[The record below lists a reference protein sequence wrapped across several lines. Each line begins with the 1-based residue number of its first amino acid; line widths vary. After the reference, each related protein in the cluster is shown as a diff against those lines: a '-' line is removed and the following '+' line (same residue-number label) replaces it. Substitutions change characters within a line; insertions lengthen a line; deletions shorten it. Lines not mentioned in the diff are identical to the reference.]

1 MNLLKFFLKQSCAVF
16 GFSLMLSNIV
26 YAQEVNEDLSS
37 DRKRPTVLELSNS
50 LAQVNNVF
58 ELKDVAPTDWAYEA
72 LRSLVERYGC
82 IAGYSDRTFRG
93 DQVLS
98 RYEFAAGLNSCLKQI
113 ERLIAQ
119 SGTVSQ
125 EDVDTLN
132 RLTQDFEAELA
143 TIRGRVDNLEART
156 ALLEDQQFSTTT
168 KLTGQ
173 ALFAAVGAFGD
184 EKANSN
190 DSVDDQIFFSERV
203 RLVLDSSF
211 SGKDLLRV
219 RLQAG
224 NTPDLS
230 DATGTRM
237 TRLAF
242 ASPTDNQFIVNQLEY
257 RFPIGDKG
265 EAFVEAYGF
274 LDLFVPTL
282 NPLDGDYDT
291 VISGFSL
298 RSPIYFQSGLSG
310 IGVQYDLTDSINIS
324 GGYLA
329 GDATAND
336 PNTGLFNGPFGAIAQ
351 LTFYPT
357 ESFAV
362 AATYLRGY
370 DNGSGNAPPGG
381 FFGSENATSPFGD
394 NISAIPPETAEESSN
409 ITAKPVA
416 YNSYGI
422 ETQYTFSPNI
432 VLGGWAGLTQAEA
445 KGGVDDG
452 ADADILYWAVVLSF
466 PDLGKE
472 GNLGGLVFGQ
482 PSKVI
487 NNDVE
492 EFEDRDTSYAIEA
505 FYRYQLNDNINITPG
520 LLVITNPEH
529 NADNSTDYIGAIRTV
544 FAF

>member
-1 MNLLKFFLKQSCAVF
+1 M
-16 GFSLMLSNIV
+16 
-26 YAQEVNEDLSS
+26 
-37 DRKRPTVLELSNS
+37 
-50 LAQVNNVF
+50 
-58 ELKDVAPTDWAYEA
+58 KDVASNDWAYEA

-82 IAGYSDRTFRG
+82 IAGYSDQTFRG
-93 DQVLS
+93 DRVLS
-98 RYEFAAGLNSCLKQI
+98 RYEFAAGLNSCLNQI

-119 SGTVSQ
+119 SEAVSQ

-143 TIRGRVDNLEART
+143 TIRGRIDNVEART

-173 ALFAAVGAFGD
+173 ALFAVAGAFGD

-203 RLVLDSSF
+203 RLVFDSSF

-265 EAFVEAYGF
+265 EVFVEAYGF

-291 VISGFSL
+291 VISGFAL

-357 ESFAV
+357 KSFAI

-370 DNGSGNAPPGG
+370 DDGSGNAPPGG

-394 NISAIPPETAEESSN
+394 NISAIPPETREESSN
-409 ITAKPVA
+409 ITATPVA

-422 ETQYTFSPNI
+422 ETQYTLSPKI
-432 VLGGWAGLTQAEA
+432 VLGGWAGFTQAEA
-445 KGGVDDG
+445 KDGVNDG
-452 ADADILYWAVVLSF
+452 ANADILYWAAVLSF

-487 NNDVE
+487 NNDVG
-492 EFEDRDTSYAIEA
+492 EFEDQDTSYAIEA

-520 LLVITNPEH
+520 LIVITNPEH

>member
-1 MNLLKFFLKQSCAVF
+1 MNLLKFCLRQGCAVF
-16 GFSLMLSNIV
+16 GFSLMFSNNVI
-26 YAQEVNEDLSS
+26 YAQEISEDLL
-37 DRKRPTVLELSNS
+37 DYGES
-50 LAQVNNVF
+50 LTQLTNVS
-58 ELKDVAPTDWAYEA
+58 ELKDVAPNDWAYEA

-93 DQVLS
+93 DRVLS
-98 RYEFAAGLNSCLKQI
+98 RYEFAAGLNSCLNQI

-119 SGTVSQ
+119 SETVSQ

-132 RLTQDFEAELA
+132 RLTQDFESELA
-143 TIRGRVDNLEART
+143 TIRGRIDNVEAKT

-173 ALFAAVGAFGD
+173 ALFAVAGAFGD

-203 RLVLDSSF
+203 RLVLDSTF
-211 SGKDLLRV
+211 SGEDLLRV

-237 TRLAF
+237 ARLAF

-265 EAFVEAYGF
+265 QFFVEAFGF
-274 LDLFVPTL
+274 LDLFAPTL

-310 IGVQYDLTDSINIS
+310 IGVQYDLTESINIS

-336 PNTGLFNGPFGAIAQ
+336 PNTGLFNGPYGALAQ

-357 ESFAV
+357 ESFAFAV
-362 AATYLRGY
+362 TYLRGY
-370 DNGSGNAPPGG
+370 DDGSGNAPPGG
-381 FFGSENATSPFGD
+381 FFGSENATSPFGE
-394 NISAIPPETAEESSN
+394 NISAIPPETGEETSN
-409 ITAKPVA
+409 PTSLPVA
-416 YNSYGI
+416 YNSYGV

-432 VLGGWAGLTQAEA
+432 VLGGWAG
-445 KGGVDDG
+445 
-452 ADADILYWAVVLSF
+452 
-466 PDLGKE
+466 
-472 GNLGGLVFGQ
+472 
-482 PSKVI
+482 
-487 NNDVE
+487 
-492 EFEDRDTSYAIEA
+492 
-505 FYRYQLNDNINITPG
+505 
-520 LLVITNPEH
+520 
-529 NADNSTDYIGAIRTV
+529 
-544 FAF
+544 